1 MAIHEATD
9 RGALVVDV
17 TSRGPEPWGRFSPF
31 YPHGNIPAPLSP
43 GYMTASVEGAWPAL
57 KLFERADVDLT
68 KLARTDMRHLK
79 RPARSYGRV
88 LGHRAGVGS
97 PLLVGYVEARKQ
109 IYLPLYQWVLDHR
122 LPALVGELREL
133 SRRGDIVLLDYATNG
148 DVGTCRRRCPMRS

>member
-1 MAIHEATD
+1 
-9 RGALVVDV
+9 
-17 TSRGPEPWGRFSPF
+17 
-31 YPHGNIPAPLSP
+31 
-43 GYMTASVEGAWPAL
+43 
-57 KLFERADVDLT
+57 
-68 KLARTDMRHLK
+68 
-79 RPARSYGRV
+79 V